1 MRAEMCL
8 TEENVIHM
16 ADKKK
21 RTASVG
27 SACCLE
33 RLKASE
39 HCTRHLCLRFLS
51 LYKSPLCL
59 RTLPLC
65 KSLLCPRMLPLYI
78 GLLCLLCPIQVCAAE
93 EEIAEEAYSAFQ
105 LEDIEDEL
113 KELFPNTTVS
123 LKEIFTSILTGETE
137 ATFDFFIDS
146 LWHAFAG
153 ELSEFKS
160 VIIMI
165 VSIGL
170 VSALFTN
177 FMDIFENHQI
187 ADISFYFAYLL
198 LMTLLLR
205 VFAASVEVA
214 YTALEKLLIFM
225 KLLIPTYFMA
235 VGAAA
240 GTTTALVFYRLM
252 LVLLYGIEHILSAA
266 LFPFIYGYA
275 FLSIVNGLWVEERL
289 SGILELIQKGIAY
302 ALKTALTVVSG
313 ISILQA
319 MITPV
324 IDSVKVAAFQKAI
337 SVIPGIGGFANGVTE
352 MVIGSA
358 VLIKNSIG
366 VLLVILLL
374 LLCLAPLM
382 KLFIVSVL
390 LKGSA
395 ALIGVVCDKRMTGC
409 IDRIGDS
416 TFMLLR
422 TVAASIILF
431 IITVAIIICT
441 TNHGI

>member
-1 MRAEMCL
+1 MRADVRL
-8 TEENVIHM
+8 TER
-16 ADKKK
+16 K
-21 RTASVG
+21 RVHINDRG
-27 SACCLE
+27 KG
-33 RLKASE
+33 R
-39 HCTRHLCLRFLS
+39 LCLRI
-51 LYKSPLCL
+51 
-59 RTLPLC
+59 
-65 KSLLCPRMLPLYI
+65 LPLYI
-78 GLLCLLCPIQVCAAE
+78 GFFCLLCPFRVCAAAE
-93 EEIAEEAYSAFQ
+93 GMAEEAYRLYE
-105 LEDIEDEL
+105 LEEIEKEL

-123 LKEIFTSILTGETE
+123 LKELFTTILTGETE
-137 ATFDFFIDS
+137 AAFDSFMHSI
-146 LWHAFAG
+146 WHILAG
-153 ELSEFKS
+153 ELAEFKA
-160 VIIMI
+160 VIITI

-205 VFAASVEVA
+205 VFAASA
-214 YTALEKLLIFM
+214 DIACAALEKILVFM

-240 GTTTALVFYRLM
+240 GAATALVFYRLM
-252 LVLLYGIEHILSAA
+252 LVLLYGMEHVLSAA
-266 LFPFIYGYA
+266 LFPFIYAYA
-275 FLSIVNGLWVEERL
+275 FLAMINGLWAEERL
-289 SGILELIQKGIAY
+289 NGILELIQKGVAY

-313 ISILQA
+313 ISVVQA

-324 IDSVKVAAFQKAI
+324 IDSMKVTAFQKAV

-352 MVIGSA
+352 MLIGSA

-366 VLLVILLL
+366 VLLVLLLL
-374 LLCLAPLM
+374 LLCITPLV

-395 ALIGVVCDKRMTGC
+395 ALIGIVCDKRMTGC
-409 IDRIGDS
+409 VDRIGDS

-422 TVAASIILF
+422 GVAAAVILF
-431 IITVAIIICT
+431 IITIAIIICT